1 MKIVFVCT
9 GNASR
14 SAAAEVVLKKMIAD
28 NGIEGVEVSSC
39 GTKVPEGLDREDVM
53 CRIAAEH
60 GYDMGGK
67 AVPMSEEILNSA
79 DVVVVMTQHH
89 RDKVTRILTY
99 DHWGRIILFNDFCF
113 GEHADLP
120 DPHYQTEHVYR
131 VCINRIESGCKKIIE
146 KLKANK

>member
-39 GTKVPEGLDREDVM
+39 GTKVPEGLDREEVM

-79 DVVVVMTQHH
+79 DAVVVMTQHH
-89 RDKVTRILTY
+89 RDQVTRILTY
-99 DHWGRIILFNDFCF
+99 DHWERIVRFNDFCF
-113 GEHADLP
+113 GESTDLP

-131 VCINRIESGCKKIIE
+131 TCFNRIESGCKKIIE
-146 KLKANK
+146 QLKTNT

>member
-14 SAAAEVVLKKMIAD
+14 SATVEVVLKKMIAD
-28 NGIEGVEVSSC
+28 NGIEGVEVYSC
-39 GTKVPEGLDREDVM
+39 GTKVPEGLDRENVM

-89 RDKVTRILTY
+89 RDQVTRILTY

-113 GEHADLP
+113 GEHTDLP

-131 VCINRIESGCKKIIE
+131 ACFNRIESGCKKIIE